1 MAEHH
6 FIVAR
11 TESQW
16 KVSYHGT
23 DQGPFAT
30 KDEAIEVAIAAAQA
44 EHEHGADVEV
54 LVQDIESNFHTART
68 SQPTDDDETAALAT
82 KA

>member
-6 FIVAR
+6 YIVAR
-11 TESQW
+11 SESQW

-30 KDEAIEVAIAAAQA
+30 KDEAVEVAIAAARA
-44 EHEHGADVEV
+44 EHEDGTDVEV
-54 LVQDIESNFHTART
+54 LVQDIESNFHTAWT
-68 SQPTDDDETAALAT
+68 SRPDEDDAAALAT

>member
-6 FIVAR
+6 YLVAR
-11 TESQW
+11 TDSQW

-30 KDEAIEVAIAAAQA
+30 KDEAVEAAIAAAQA
-44 EHEHGADVEV
+44 EHDEGADVEV
-54 LVQDIESNFHTART
+54 LVQDIESNFHMAWT
-68 SQPTDDDETAALAT
+68 SKPGADDEVASLAT
-82 KA
+82 KS